1 MHVISREPFDQAKV
15 LYPNCAAALDATYI
29 ALKKNYAKS
38 PEELKAIFPSLDN
51 FKYVDKWYV
60 IDIGGNTLRLIAF
73 IEFKGG
79 KCFIK
84 KICTHVEYDKLTDE
98 YRRKKKSRPKA

>member
-1 MHVISREPFDQAKV
+1 MHVIRKEPFDTAKT
-15 LYPNCAAALDATYI
+15 LYPNCADALDDTYK
-29 ALKKNYAKS
+29 ALKKTQATT
-38 PEELKAIFPSLDN
+38 PEELKAVFPSLDN

-73 IEFKGG
+73 IEFSGG

-84 KICTHVEYDKLTDE
+84 HIVTHSEYDTITAG
-98 YRRKKKSRPKA
+98 YRSKKIKR

>member
-1 MHVISREPFDQAKV
+1 MHVIKREPFEIAKL
-15 LYPNCAAALDATYI
+15 LYPNCADALDATYI
-29 ALKKNYAKS
+29 TLKKTKAS
-38 PEELKAIFPSLDN
+38 TPEELKQIFPSLDN

-73 IEFKGG
+73 IEFVGG

-84 KICTHVEYDKLTDE
+84 QIVTHSEYDTITKS
-98 YRRKKKSRPKA
+98 YRGKKRG

>member
-1 MHVISREPFDQAKV
+1 MHVISKGPFDTACT
-15 LYPNCAAALDATYI
+15 LYPNCKEAILATYK
-29 ALKKNYAKS
+29 ALQQSKAKT
-38 PEELKAIFPSLDN
+38 PDELRAIFPSLDN

-73 IEFKGG
+73 IEFTGG

-84 KICTHVEYDKLTDE
+84 HIVTHAEYDKITE
-98 YRRKKKSRPKA
+98 QYRGKKKR

>member
-1 MHVISREPFDQAKV
+1 MHVIKREPFETASR
-15 LYPNCAAALDATYI
+15 LYPQCADLLDATFK
-29 ALKKNYAKS
+29 ALKASKAKT
-38 PEELKAIFPSLDN
+38 PEELKRVFPSLDN

-60 IDIGGNTLRLIAF
+60 IDIGGGTLRLIAF

-84 KICTHVEYDKLTDE
+84 HIVTHAEYDKITAQH
-98 YRRKKKSRPKA
+98 RTKGKRG

>member
-1 MHVISREPFDQAKV
+1 MHVIKREPFETAKL
-15 LYPNCAAALDATYI
+15 LYPNCADALDATYM
-29 ALKKNYAKS
+29 ALKKTNAS
-38 PEELKAIFPSLDN
+38 TPQELKQIFPSLDN

-73 IEFKGG
+73 IELVGG

-84 KICTHVEYDKLTDE
+84 HIVTHQEYDAITKS
-98 YRRKKKSRPKA
+98 YRGKKKG